1 VLFFSLKVKIDKVIS
16 YKIID
21 HNHKEVMMIEIITL
35 IIVIMIAALVA
46 DYYKQQQMYKMQQS
60 AEETRRLLEEC
71 DNFVKDRRAEVRKIL
86 GRNDD

>member
-1 VLFFSLKVKIDKVIS
+1 
-16 YKIID
+16 
-21 HNHKEVMMIEIITL
+21 MIEFIIL
-35 IIVIMIAALVA
+35 IIIVLSAALAA
-46 DYYKQQQMYKMQQS
+46 DYWKKLQMYKMQQS